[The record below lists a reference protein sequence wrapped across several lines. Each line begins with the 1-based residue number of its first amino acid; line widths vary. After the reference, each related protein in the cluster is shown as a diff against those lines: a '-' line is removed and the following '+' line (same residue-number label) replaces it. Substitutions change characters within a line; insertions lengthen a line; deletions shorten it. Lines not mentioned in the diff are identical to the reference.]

1 MTLEPAHK
9 AESGSDPPSRFAPGA
24 RVVKGLDKVL
34 GFVDQVLLWVC
45 SLLFVGVVGVV
56 LSSVF
61 FRYILNASLSWG
73 EELAR
78 YLSIWL
84 VFLGLTC
91 AHRRSEHPALQS
103 LLGRIP
109 GFSPEV
115 ARRIGELFT
124 VIVSFAVVWYGAE
137 GTAANFDRNQVSPA
151 LQIQI
156 AWAYLAIP
164 VGFAL
169 MGLQGIVRMFSPV
182 PPPPADPELEEI

>member
-9 AESGSDPPSRFAPGA
+9 AEDGSEPPTRFAPGV
-24 RVVKGLDKVL
+24 RLVKGLDQTL
-34 GFVDQVLLWVC
+34 GLLDRVLLWVC
-45 SLLFVGVVGVV
+45 SLLFVSVVGVV
-56 LSSVF
+56 LASVF
-61 FRYILNASLSWG
+61 FRYVLNASLSWG

-84 VFLGLTC
+84 VFLGLAC

-109 GFSPEV
+109 GINPEV
-115 ARRIGELFT
+115 ARRIGEFIT
-124 VIVSFAVVWYGAE
+124 VIVSFAVVWYGTE

-169 MGLQGIVRMFSPV
+169 MGLQGIVRMFSTV

>member
-1 MTLEPAHK
+1 MTLEPTHK
-9 AESGSDPPSRFAPGA
+9 AGSGSDPPSRFIQGGPI
-24 RVVKGLDKVL
+24 VKRLDQAL
-34 GFVDQVLLWVC
+34 GFVDQVLLWIC
-45 SLLFVGVVGVV
+45 SLLFVSVVGVV
-56 LSSVF
+56 IASVF
-61 FRYILNASLSWG
+61 FRYVLNASLSWG

-78 YLSIWL
+78 YLTIWL

-103 LLGRIP
+103 LLSRIP
-109 GFSPEV
+109 GINAEA
-115 ARRIGELFT
+115 ARRIGELIT
-124 VIVSFAVVWYGAE
+124 VIVSFVVVWYGAE
-137 GTAANFDRNQVSPA
+137 GTAANFERHQVSPA

-169 MGLQGIVRMFSPV
+169 MGVQGIIRMLSTV